1 MEQISTLNWVY
12 IHYGLILSITCAQL
26 FVIYLLNDSTHPPA
40 GLGSYTV
47 YFVATL
53 LCWIAISVQQS
64 TGIILSVDV
73 ASIATIITCYILFW
87 AAGQR
92 ANRVRGRAL
101 LGFICLASSLSGFF
115 ASRATMFLVESG
127 TIVLFCSAVGFL
139 SIYQTYKLRSIG
151 DALIACA
158 AVISIIGISGA
169 NYLLAFD
176 GNISRAQA
184 IVYAVYSSAYAL
196 IIVGFLA
203 SILSEYQHHLIQLA
217 TEDPLTR
224 LLNRRGLADAL
235 AVSLASASRDELA
248 TSAIMVDIDHFKK
261 VNDNFGH
268 ETGDHVIRQTT
279 DTLTRMARG
288 SDVIAR
294 IGGEEFL
301 LVLPNTDLNSARVL
315 AERIRATIDE
325 HPMQVHRQNIHITV
339 SLGVACAEGAVNLDE
354 LSEAAD
360 RAMYL
365 AKRGGRNRVA
375 SVEHKPVQMTSATVA

>member
-1 MEQISTLNWVY
+1 MEQISTVNWVY
-12 IHYGLILSITCAQL
+12 IHYGLLLAMTCAQL
-26 FVIYLLNDSTHPPA
+26 LVIYLLTDSTHPAA

-47 YFVATL
+47 YFVAVL
-53 LCWIAISVQQS
+53 LSWIAISVQQS
-64 TGIILSVDV
+64 TGVIVSVDV
-73 ASIATIITCYILFW
+73 GSISTIITAYILFW
-87 AAGQR
+87 AVGQR
-92 ANRVRGRAL
+92 AKMVAGRAVFGL
-101 LGFICLASSLSGFF
+101 ICLGASLSGFF
-115 ASRATMFLVESG
+115 LSQKEMILVEGG
-127 TIVLFCSAVGFL
+127 TIGLFCSAVAFI
-139 SIYQTYKLRSIG
+139 SIWRSYRLGSIG

-158 AVISIIGISGA
+158 AVISIIGVAAA
-169 NYLLAFD
+169 NYLLALD
-176 GNISRAQA
+176 GNLSKAQA
-184 IVYAVYSSAYAL
+184 IMYAVYSSAYAL

-224 LLNRRGLADAL
+224 LLNRRGLTDAL

-248 TSAIMVDIDHFKK
+248 TSAIMVDIDHFKN

-268 ETGDHVIRQTT
+268 ETGDQVVKQIA

-301 LVLPNTDLNSARVL
+301 LVLPNTQLNSARVL
-315 AERIRATIDE
+315 AERIRASIDE
-325 HPMQVHRQNIHITV
+325 HPMQVHRQTIHITV
-339 SLGVACAEGAVNLDE
+339 SLGVACAQGAVNLDE

-375 SVEHKPVQMTSATVA
+375 SLEHKPVQMTSATLA

>member
-1 MEQISTLNWVY
+1 MEQISTVNWVY
-12 IHYGLILSITCAQL
+12 IHYGLLLAMTCAQL
-26 FVIYLLNDSTHPPA
+26 LVIYLLTDSTHPAA

-47 YFVATL
+47 YFVAVL
-53 LCWIAISVQQS
+53 LSWIAISVQQS
-64 TGIILSVDV
+64 TGVIVSVDV
-73 ASIATIITCYILFW
+73 ASVSTIVTGYILFW
-87 AAGQR
+87 AVGQR
-92 ANRVRGRAL
+92 ANMVAGRAVFGL
-101 LGFICLASSLSGFF
+101 ICLGASLSSFF
-115 ASRATMFLVESG
+115 LSQEEMILVEGG
-127 TIVLFCSAVGFL
+127 TIGLFCCAVAFI
-139 SIYQTYKLRSIG
+139 SIWRSYRLRNVG

-158 AVISIIGISGA
+158 AVISIIGVAGA
-169 NYLLAFD
+169 NYLFALD
-176 GNISRAQA
+176 GNLSKAQA
-184 IVYAVYSSAYAL
+184 IIYAVYSSAYAL

-224 LLNRRGLADAL
+224 LLNRRGLTDAL

-248 TSAIMVDIDHFKK
+248 TSAIMVDIDHFKN

-268 ETGDHVIRQTT
+268 ETGDQVVKQIA

-301 LVLPNTDLNSARVL
+301 LVLPNTQLNSARVL

-325 HPMQVHRQNIHITV
+325 NPMQVHRQNIHITV
-339 SLGVACAEGAVNLDE
+339 SLGVACAQGAVNLDE

-375 SVEHKPVQMTSATVA
+375 SLEHKPVQMTSATVA

>member
-1 MEQISTLNWVY
+1 MEQISTVNWVY

-101 LGFICLASSLSGFF
+101 LGFICVASSLSGFF

-176 GNISRAQA
+176 DNLSRAQA

-235 AVSLASASRDELA
+235 AVSLATASRDGLA

-268 ETGDHVIRQTT
+268 ETGDHVIKQTT

-354 LSEAAD
+354 LGEAAD

-375 SVEHKPVQMTSATVA
+375 SVEHKPVQMTSATVV